1 MGTADDTSAT
11 RSKLTLAMRLGWLS
25 HFWRRRVGEET
36 PSLTNNRNLINK
48 KRETNPHGRT
58 VYGRSGF
65 FNRVNV
71 GKWERPRNLRIKED
85 EIGVATKRTR
95 SCATGESA

>member
-1 MGTADDTSAT
+1 MVIT
-11 RSKLTLAMRLGWLS
+11 
-25 HFWRRRVGEET
+25 HFWMQRVGEET
-36 PSLTNNRNLINK
+36 SSLTNNRNLINK

-58 VYGRSGF
+58 VYRRSGF

-71 GKWERPRNLRIKED
+71 GKWERPRNFRIKED

-95 SCATGESA
+95 SCATGESAYRTLLGH